1 MLTYFLSIP
10 LSFQLARSE
19 TRSELLLLT
28 LMLLLLLLPPWLDA
42 RLAGHYLPSAMLE
55 NLGIQQEP

>member
-28 LMLLLLLLPPWLDA
+28 LLLLLLPPWLDA